1 MLFLIWSLVHNIT
14 LKFIYCF
21 VSRTNTWA
29 LCPSGFYL
37 EGIYISDS
45 SPKLYHI
52 EEAKC
57 CHPQNHPDSYDGCY
71 DEDVTISF
79 DHKGWSQCKQDGY
92 YMAGFYKSSCN
103 ELYCIEKFRCCK
115 MKKGN
120 WFLHGV
126 WISRKMME
134 LSRNHPGLFQ
144 HCYRRS
150 T

>member
-1 MLFLIWSLVHNIT
+1 MISYAQHDPTDFFT
-14 LKFIYCF
+14 DF
-21 VSRTNTWA
+21 VSRSHKWA

-45 SPKLYHI
+45 SPKIYHI

-57 CHPQNHPDSYDGCY
+57 CRPQNHPDSYDGCY

-79 DHKGWSQCKQDGY
+79 DHKGWSQCKQEGY
-92 YMAGFYKSSCN
+92 YMAGFYKSGCN

-120 WFLHGV
+120 
-126 WISRKMME
+126 
-134 LSRNHPGLFQ
+134 
-144 HCYRRS
+144 
-150 T
+150 